1 MFKGLSEFLNG
12 DGLIALSAVAVIL
25 LIRAWKKSDWVE
37 LGTVLVFYG
46 IIVSVIKGDAIL
58 SFIGV
63 ALRWFGVETGL

>member
-1 MFKGLSEFLNG
+1 MFEGLSEFLNG

-63 ALRWFGVETGL
+63 VLRWFGVETGL

>member
-1 MFKGLSEFLNG
+1 MFEGLSEFLNG

>member
-1 MFKGLSEFLNG
+1 MFEGLSEFLNG

-58 SFIGV
+58 SFIGI

>member
-1 MFKGLSEFLNG
+1 MFEGLSEFLNG

-46 IIVSVIKGDAIL
+46 IIVSVIKGNAIL